1 MLGISICGGRFEF
14 GKKIGAGS
22 FGSVYYGVDTQE
34 NLEVAIKVES
44 TSVKTPQL
52 QYESKL
58 YQVLGSGR
66 GLPSMH
72 WFGQESGCNI
82 LVLDLMGPSLQDLF
96 NFVGSGFSLSTVLQI
111 GHQIFDIIEY
121 VHSCN
126 FIHRDLKPANFLVGR
141 NDRATEVQLIDF
153 GLAKRYWSHK
163 SGQHIPYRKKKTS
176 GVIGSARYA
185 SINAHSGI
193 ELSRRDDIESIA
205 YMLIYFMRAGLP
217 WQYLDPPPPT
227 REQKNARIG
236 QMKSSC
242 KYEVLCEGLP
252 SLFASILM
260 MAQCLEFEESPS
272 YRLIHSFMTVTAER
286 ANIECNGVFDWTL
299 PLEEG
304 EVVEHVEDTD
314 RLSCNLS
321 QGSLD
326 SLGENASMARMGRG
340 SSHVKDAGGRSGQTG
355 TTSSRAGHGQPA
367 QVGPLMR
374 VAKAGIAGSSS
385 DAGDDQHAA
394 SLVRAMQSAGLSA
407 EAIKKMGVSH
417 SDKATKHGES
427 SDGASEPGEA
437 PEPPEPPEAPTAS
450 ADP

>member
-1 MLGISICGGRFEF
+1 MLGISICEGRFEF

-34 NLEVAIKVES
+34 NQEVAIKVES
-44 TSVKTPQL
+44 ASVKTPQL

-96 NFVGSGFSLSTVLQI
+96 NFVGSCFSLATVLQI

-163 SGQHIPYRKKKTS
+163 TGQHIPYRKKKTS

-185 SINAHSGI
+185 SINAHNGI
-193 ELSRRDDIESIA
+193 ELSRRDDVESIA
-205 YMLIYFMRAGLP
+205 YMLIYFMRGALP
-217 WQYLDPPPPT
+217 WQYLDPPPQT

-242 KYEVLCEGLP
+242 KYEQLCDGLP
-252 SLFASILM
+252 SLYASILM

-286 ANIECNGVFDWTL
+286 AQVDCNGVFDWTL

-340 SSHVKDAGGRSGQTG
+340 STCKDATG
-355 TTSSRAGHGQPA
+355 TKTSTSSSRAGHGQQG

-374 VAKAGIAGSSS
+374 VAKAGKPGGSS
-385 DAGDDQHAA
+385 DAGEDQNSA
-394 SLVRAMQSAGLSA
+394 SLVRAMQSAGVTV
-407 EAIKKMGVSH
+407 EAMKKMGVSH
-417 SDKATKHGES
+417 EVHVEEPKAKTGDS
-427 SDGASEPGEA
+427 SDEA
-437 PEPPEPPEAPTAS
+437 AAVDP
-450 ADP
+450 ADLADQ